1 MLRRSGRAIRGGS
14 EAPELRLCRLYL
26 HQHVP
31 FGHACS
37 GRNRDLFHTAGH
49 HASPARL
56 SVFELLVPLAPGS
69 CLPSCKY
76 AKITVGAG
84 PEEET

>member
-14 EAPELRLCRLYL
+14 DGPPLRRQIAFRYPRACR
-26 HQHVP
+26 H
-31 FGHACS
+31 
-37 GRNRDLFHTAGH
+37 RDLFHTAGH